1 MIDHRKPLEAQDFLV
16 NRDCAWFESNIP
28 FLDTPDA
35 EINKTYYYR
44 WELVTRHLVYG
55 HPNCG
60 YAFTEFANRPSWS
73 GAYGTISCP
82 AGMQIND
89 VRWLEDPRYVRDYLH
104 FWMRHPGAQPRNYSF
119 WAADSTWAAHQVQ
132 PNGCFRSLP
141 LKAIS

>member
-1 MIDHRKPLEAQDFLV
+1 MLDHRKLLEAQDFLV
-16 NRDCAWFESNIP
+16 NRDFAWFESNIP
-28 FLDTPDA
+28 FLDTPEA

-55 HPNCG
+55 HPNHG
-60 YAFTEFANRPSWS
+60 YAFTEFANRPGWS
-73 GAYGTISCP
+73 GAYGPISCP
-82 AGMQIND
+82 VGMQIND
-89 VRWLEDPRYVRDYLH
+89 VRWLGDPRYVRDYLH